1 MAVAAARE
9 SSDQKK
15 LFIAVG
21 LGVLAIIALW
31 WTFFGFGSSSKP
43 KPATNNP
50 TRPVATASPVP
61 RIDDRSSQPEAP
73 SDAAYVA
80 VIGKTSGA
88 IAVPE
93 PRRNI
98 FAFYEPPP
106 PPPPK
111 QVVVIP
117 TPPPPPPLTLA
128 AVSPANVYARTE
140 DFTLDVTGDK
150 FTPAV
155 RVIVDG
161 RELPTRFVSAQQLS
175 ATVPAAMIA
184 NPGTRTVSVKSP
196 DGLLYSQQLGINV
209 QAPPTPNYNYV
220 GIIGKRR
227 NIGDTAILQDKN
239 NKEIVSVQRGDVVGG
254 RFRVTS
260 ISDRELVL
268 VDTSLK
274 VKHSITMS
282 MEGERGSFPQG
293 RPTPRVAAED
303 DEPQ

>member
-1 MAVAAARE
+1 MAATKAKE

-15 LFIAVG
+15 IFMAIG
-21 LGVLAIIALW
+21 LGLLAIIALW
-31 WTFFGFGSSSKP
+31 WTFFGFGSSSKLP
-43 KPATNNP
+43 AKVSKP
-50 TRPVATASPVP
+50 PVTAPPVP
-61 RIDDRSSQPEAP
+61 RGDERPTETPLDSPYIAI
-73 SDAAYVA
+73 VT
-80 VIGKTSGA
+80 TSGPGA
-88 IAVPE
+88 VVPE

-98 FAFYEPPP
+98 FAFYVPPP
-106 PPPPK
+106 SPVPT
-111 QVVVIP
+111 QSVVIP
-117 TPPPPPPLTLA
+117 TPPPPPPLVLA

-140 DFTLDVTGDK
+140 DFTLEVTGDK

-155 RVIVDG
+155 HIIVDN

-184 NPGTRTVSVKSP
+184 NPGSRSVVVKSP
-196 DGLLYSQQLGINV
+196 DGVLYSRQDSINV
-209 QAPPTPNYNYV
+209 QAPPTPNYGYV
-220 GIIGKRR
+220 GVLVKSKH
-227 NIGDTAILQDKN
+227 IGDTAILQDKS
-239 NKEIVSVQRGDVVGG
+239 NKEILTVQRGDVVGG

-274 VKHSITMS
+274 IKHSIAMS
-282 MEGERGSFPQG
+282 MEGERASFPQG